1 MQLIYV
7 LEFMRA
13 YNYLFMPT
21 LGADGGVLF
30 LFPLNDPP

>member
-1 MQLIYV
+1 MQLIYI

-21 LGADGGVLF
+21 SEADGGVLF